1 MNLSQQIFPHE
12 IGFDFDGV
20 IADTGAAFIRIAC
33 EEYNYCSF
41 SLEDITNFELEGC
54 IDIPSRMID
63 AIFVSI
69 LKDSLATGLEPMA
82 GAVPVLTE
90 LAEHAPITIITARPI
105 KQPVVDW
112 LNCYY
117 PAKTVDNCKVVVT
130 GDHNDKLRYIQEHN
144 LKYFV
149 DDRADTCKDLTNA
162 DITSL
167 VFSQPWNKNGHNLPT
182 VNGWQEI
189 KQLIKLP

>member
-1 MNLSQQIFPHE
+1 MNFSEKILPSE

-33 EEYNYCSF
+33 EDYNYCSF
-41 SLEDITNFELEGC
+41 SLKDITNFEIEGC
-54 IDIPSRMID
+54 IDIPSRLID
-63 AIFVSI
+63 TIFVSI
-69 LKDSLATGLEPMA
+69 LKDSLATGLEPMD
-82 GAVPVLTE
+82 GAVPVLNE
-90 LAEHAPITIITARPI
+90 LAEHAPVTIITARPI

-112 LNCYY
+112 LSSYY
-117 PAKTVDNCKVVVT
+117 PAKTVDNCNVVVT

-149 DDRADTCKDLTNA
+149 DDRADTCRDLTDAN
-162 DITSL
+162 ITSL
-167 VFSQPWNKNGHNLPT
+167 VFSQPWNQDGHDLPI
-182 VNGWQEI
+182 VNGWQDI